1 MSQMVLIVIGCLMS
15 GIGGIMLLL
24 ISQVLNSIKELKEEI
39 KILQRLESRIAVLE
53 SKLDEH

>member
-1 MSQMVLIVIGCLMS
+1 MS

>member
-1 MSQMVLIVIGCLMS
+1 
-15 GIGGIMLLL
+15 MLLL